1 MSTNICAF
9 LFLYLYIVVVYVPSK
24 TFRVLFCLFQIDV
37 LLCFTIVCVRN
48 TKRFFYKALQV
59 TYTQLCNRGI
69 FCTSWSHTDIIV
81 TVVYFV
87 PLKES

>member
-9 LFLYLYIVVVYVPSK
+9 LFLYLYIVVVYVLSK

-37 LLCFTIVCVRN
+37 LLCFTTVAYEIQKGSS
-48 TKRFFYKALQV
+48 TK
-59 TYTQLCNRGI
+59 LCK
-69 FCTSWSHTDIIV
+69 SHTPSFV

>member
-37 LLCFTIVCVRN
+37 LLCFTTVCVRN

-69 FCTSWSHTDIIV
+69 FCTIKRK
-81 TVVYFV
+81 
-87 PLKES
+87 L